1 MYNRQMINQ
10 NYKFQPKFLQ
20 SMALVRSNVIA
31 WFHRVF
37 SCFLTMKAIYFC
49 FPVIAKSGDMYK
61 SGRQCVKARWGNQ
74 YWIKS
79 FETEECKE

>member
-1 MYNRQMINQ
+1 MYSRQMINQ

-20 SMALVRSNVIA
+20 LMALVRSNVIA
-31 WFHRVF
+31 WFHKVF
-37 SCFLTMKAIYFC
+37 SCSLPKKAIYCC
-49 FPVIAKSGDMYK
+49 FPIIAKFGDMCK
-61 SGRQCVKARWGNQ
+61 CGRQYVKARWRNQ